1 MAGCPL
7 AYIYLYQALANLGS
21 HISES
26 LQRNFLK
33 RHRLTKFGTIN
44 RFMKKN
50 FCFNEKHK
58 KMAILRD
65 IVEKVSQTFGETCLK

>member
-7 AYIYLYQALANLGS
+7 AYIYLYKVLANLGC
-21 HISES
+21 HISEG

-65 IVEKVSQTFGETCLK
+65 IVENVSQTLGETFFK